1 MKTTKKAKIL
11 KLLADGL
18 TPKEIAAKMKIPV
31 SHVYTTRY
39 NENKSV
45 KGAAPKRVGRPP
57 KSWTNPNPANVLQKE
72 SQLLAKTLLED
83 RVESLNIE
91 IANLKHQ
98 IIGFRAVISYLE
110 NLAGVKDSQ

>member
-1 MKTTKKAKIL
+1 MKV
-11 KLLADGL
+11 
-18 TPKEIAAKMKIPV
+18 PV
-31 SHVYTTRY
+31 GYVYTTRH
-39 NENKSV
+39 NEKKSV

-57 KSWTNPNPANVLQKE
+57 KAWENPRPANILQKE

-83 RVESLNIE
+83 RVEALNIE

-98 IIGFRAVISYLE
+98 IIGFRAVVSYLE

>member
-11 KLLADGL
+11 KLLADRL
-18 TPKEIAAKMKIPV
+18 TPKEVAAKMKIPV
-31 SHVYTTRY
+31 GYVYTTRH

-45 KGAAPKRVGRPP
+45 KGAAPKRVGRPA
-57 KSWTNPNPANVLQKE
+57 WENPRPANILQKE

-83 RVESLNIE
+83 KVESLNIE

>member
-1 MKTTKKAKIL
+1 MKTTKKAQML

-18 TPKEIAAKMKIPV
+18 TPKEVAAKMKIPV
-31 SHVYTTRY
+31 GRVYTTRY

-57 KSWTNPNPANVLQKE
+57 KAWENPRPANILQKE

-83 RVESLNIE
+83 KVESLNIE

-110 NLAGVKDSQ
+110 NMAGVRISQ

>member
-18 TPKEIAAKMKIPV
+18 TPKEVAAKMKVPV

-39 NENKSV
+39 NEKKSV
-45 KGAAPKRVGRPP
+45 KGAAPNRMGRPP
-57 KSWTNPNPANVLQKE
+57 KARTNPSPANLLQKE

-83 RVESLNIE
+83 KVEALTIE

-98 IIGFRAVISYLE
+98 IIGFRAVVSYLE